1 MMNPGDFKSRITL
14 LERSEPERD
23 EMGGLKPSTYT
34 PVFKVWAKQ
43 RDKTS
48 TFRQVIGDYVTMD
61 TCYFVIRDISSK
73 YPVNTDWRISFEGY
87 TYVINSVVKLGER
100 APYYLELE
108 ATRLGG
114 INK

>member
-14 LERSEPERD
+14 LKRSEPERD

-61 TCYFVIRDISSK
+61 TCYFVISPLRLEFISIRTSS
-73 YPVNTDWRISFEGY
+73 IG
-87 TYVINSVVKLGER
+87 
-100 APYYLELE
+100 
-108 ATRLGG
+108 RL
-114 INK
+114 